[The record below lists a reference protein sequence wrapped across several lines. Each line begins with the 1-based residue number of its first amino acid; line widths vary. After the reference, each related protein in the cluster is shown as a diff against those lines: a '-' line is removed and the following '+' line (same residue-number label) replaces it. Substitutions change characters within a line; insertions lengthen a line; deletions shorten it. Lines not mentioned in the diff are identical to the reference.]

1 MIKELGLVVTGVTI
15 GVVGTLYVTKDFLIE
30 GFAHKL
36 SEVIDE
42 EVQDMKDELYNEQVE
57 RDNKRDY
64 AKPLR
69 KSSRYPWGEE
79 KTIKRSYSE
88 GKDSKPLRKSSRY
101 PWGEEKTI
109 KRSYSEGDYTKPLR
123 KSGRYPWG
131 EEKTIKRSYSEGDYT
146 KPLRKSGRYPWGE
159 EKTIKRSY
167 SEGEDSKSLRKSGRY
182 PWGEEKT
189 IKRSYSEGEDSKSFL
204 VAILDTREEAE
215 KVLSELDEHIDVYG
229 YATIS
234 DYYELVD
241 IEHNY
246 ADHQYGWTGL
256 SEAVVVPR
264 EHGYVVKLPVAKK
277 LNK

>member
-1 MIKELGLVVTGVTI
+1 MLKELGLVVTGVTI

-42 EVQDMKDELYNEQVE
+42 EVQDMKDELHNEQVE
-57 RDNKRDY
+57 KGRKRDY
-64 AKPLR
+64 TKPLR
-69 KSSRYPWGEE
+69 KSGKYPWGEE

-88 GKDSKPLRKSSRY
+88 DK
-101 PWGEEKTI
+101 
-109 KRSYSEGDYTKPLR
+109 
-123 KSGRYPWG
+123 
-131 EEKTIKRSYSEGDYT
+131 
-146 KPLRKSGRYPWGE
+146 
-159 EKTIKRSY
+159 
-167 SEGEDSKSLRKSGRY
+167 
-182 PWGEEKT
+182 
-189 IKRSYSEGEDSKSFL
+189 DSKSFL

-215 KVLSELDEHIDVYG
+215 RVLSELDEHIDIYG

-241 IEHNY
+241 IEHKY
-246 ADHQYGWTGL
+246 TDHQYGWTEI

-264 EHGYVVKLPVAKK
+264 EHGYVVKLPVARR